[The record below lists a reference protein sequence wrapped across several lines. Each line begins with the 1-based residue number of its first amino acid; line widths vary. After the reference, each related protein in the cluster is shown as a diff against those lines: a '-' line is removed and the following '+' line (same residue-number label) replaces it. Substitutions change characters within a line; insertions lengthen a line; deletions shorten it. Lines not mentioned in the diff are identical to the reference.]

1 MPWTQEPALW
11 RPPELGAE
19 TAGTEG
25 QADRASHVPEVAP
38 RKLTAEGAA
47 GEPPGHA
54 DEPPAEPPAEP
65 EEALPEQPHLSH
77 KRSSLLSDGKKHTRK
92 EMLELQKK
100 ETRLIKDGSV
110 CKLGAR
116 GHLPQAPPGGLW
128 MIAVHSSADENA
140 LALLAQYLRHYRA
153 LGIPAENFHFMIQSP
168 TLKDAEIHAAACAM
182 EALIRRHAN
191 GMVAHWEGTY
201 SSAMMSE
208 LRHKMTDGLVRPRDW
223 IVHADSDM
231 FHEPRPAGLAWPEFL
246 KAQARAGFNAVYGTY
261 IDRVSADG
269 RLTKVNSTGS
279 IAAQYPLECKV
290 TTKVIKATYKGTV
303 GQKVM
308 AMRGYLRPNRGG
320 DVAVVPE
327 NEQNHLKISSAW
339 IRSFHFKFTSS
350 LMDRMETRLD
360 TYKVMGYPWW
370 RQSNSM
376 IEHISSN
383 GGICV
388 DCKLLNCT
396 RGLQW

>member
-1 MPWTQEPALW
+1 MFGIVLRCGGALSVLPWTQEPALW

-140 LALLAQYLRHYRA
+140 LALLA
-153 LGIPAENFHFMIQSP
+153 PA
-168 TLKDAEIHAAACAM
+168 
-182 EALIRRHAN
+182 RR
-191 GMVAHWEGTY
+191 
-201 SSAMMSE
+201 
-208 LRHKMTDGLVRPRDW
+208 
-223 IVHADSDM
+223 
-231 FHEPRPAGLAWPEFL
+231 
-246 KAQARAGFNAVYGTY
+246 
-261 IDRVSADG
+261 
-269 RLTKVNSTGS
+269 
-279 IAAQYPLECKV
+279 
-290 TTKVIKATYKGTV
+290 
-303 GQKVM
+303 
-308 AMRGYLRPNRGG
+308 
-320 DVAVVPE
+320 
-327 NEQNHLKISSAW
+327 
-339 IRSFHFKFTSS
+339 S
-350 LMDRMETRLD
+350 L
-360 TYKVMGYPWW
+360 
-370 RQSNSM
+370 
-376 IEHISSN
+376 
-383 GGICV
+383 
-388 DCKLLNCT
+388 
-396 RGLQW
+396 